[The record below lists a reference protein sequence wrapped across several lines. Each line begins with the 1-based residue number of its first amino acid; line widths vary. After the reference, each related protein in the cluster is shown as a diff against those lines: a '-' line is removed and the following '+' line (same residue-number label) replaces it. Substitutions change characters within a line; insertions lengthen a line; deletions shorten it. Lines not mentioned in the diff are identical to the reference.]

1 MASALIHMAVAE
13 KLNKK
18 LKRRESEYLIGSIA
32 PDVARIIGMDRNI
45 THFQTDDEEYP
56 NLERFLEKYEKDLN
70 NDFVMGYYIHLL
82 TDYFWYKY
90 FYTEIVNEN
99 TITKT
104 DGSTVKLTEDEIR
117 KLIYNDYT
125 NLNMKLIEEY
135 NLNLKI
141 FYNEIP
147 KLENII
153 EEMPID
159 KIDKLIEKIGIIIEN
174 TKVSKTYMFNMEDVK
189 KFIDTC
195 IDLITAILE
204 EKGIL

>member
-1 MASALIHMAVAE
+1 MASALIHMAVAD

-147 KLENII
+147 KLEKII

-174 TKVSKTYMFNMEDVK
+174 TKVSKTYMFNIEDVK